1 MLCNFVLFIV
11 TFWLSQIKFI
21 FVLAI
26 NFRMTDMC
34 IITSIPIV
42 SYILLLLHS
51 PECSQI
57 KLQNMKNSRITW
69 HIGLEILQ

>member
-11 TFWLSQIKFI
+11 TFWLFQIKYI

-26 NFRMTDMC
+26 NFRMTDMY
-34 IITSIPIV
+34 IITSIPFA

-51 PECSQI
+51 PECSQT
-57 KLQNMKNSRITW
+57 KMQNMKNSRITW